1 MDHVMRSSSTPE
13 PTTTSTSMDLSV
25 LNAGFPGISPEWGA
39 SLAQA
44 ASVSLEVR
52 GHAPPKECQVDGSIE
67 AIHNLLWPAVTDQ
80 IRRTWGDLDEAVEH
94 GAYGMAALLVAAHT
108 ELEVVERS
116 RKGTGFDYWLGQK
129 GENSDLFQRTARME
143 VSGIGKGGDS
153 VVATREK
160 EKIEQTSMSDGLL
173 PAYIVIVEFGTPR
186 ARVVV
191 K

>member
-1 MDHVMRSSSTPE
+1 MDI
-13 PTTTSTSMDLSV
+13 SV

-52 GHAPPKECQVDGSIE
+52 GHAPPKVCHVDGSIQGV
-67 AIHNLLWPAVTDQ
+67 HTLVWPAVTNQ

-116 RKGTGFDYWLGQK
+116 RKGTGFDYWLGPK

-143 VSGIGKGGDS
+143 VSGIGSGGAGTVS
-153 VVATREK
+153 AREK
-160 EKIEQTSMSDGLL
+160 EKMKQTSVSDGAL